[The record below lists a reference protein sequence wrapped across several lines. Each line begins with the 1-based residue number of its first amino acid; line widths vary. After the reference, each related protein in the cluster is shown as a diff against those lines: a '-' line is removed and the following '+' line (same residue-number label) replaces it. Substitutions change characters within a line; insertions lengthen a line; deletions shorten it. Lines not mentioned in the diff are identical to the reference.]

1 MIGPGSDAKV
11 LIYTK
16 PIDFRC
22 GIDTLVAKVQHELS
36 QDPWRGVPY
45 IFRSKRKDRLKIL
58 WFDGTGIWLM
68 TKRAEAAEGFA
79 WPPAVDGSF
88 SITAAQMAALTSG
101 MDWRRHRAPRRVN
114 PPKIE
119 GFADA

>member
-36 QDPWRGVPY
+36 QDPWRGVAY

-88 SITAAQMAALTSG
+88 RSRRRRWQHSPRAWTGVGTARQGA
-101 MDWRRHRAPRRVN
+101 
-114 PPKIE
+114 
-119 GFADA
+119 

>member
-36 QDPWRGVPY
+36 QDPWRGVAY

-58 WFDGTGIWLM
+58 WFDGTG
-68 TKRAEAAEGFA
+68 
-79 WPPAVDGSF
+79 DGSF

>member
-1 MIGPGSDAKV
+1 MSWTRTRGAG
-11 LIYTK
+11 
-16 PIDFRC
+16 
-22 GIDTLVAKVQHELS
+22 VA
-36 QDPWRGVPY
+36 Y

-88 SITAAQMAALTSG
+88 SITAVQMAALTSG

-119 GFADA
+119 SFADA